1 MNKRL
6 LWKAFLRV
14 LIVLLMLLIVV
25 AVYLSLNPATLASVF
40 LALPGGFGEMPDLG
54 PTPQAPVITAPRG
67 EPPAGQLGSWGY
79 SNAPAAPEFGC
90 TTLVRMPDGR
100 KVAISTAHSTYPQAA
115 NVGGRLVAPDSTK
128 IADLVGQ
135 LKYGAPFQ
143 GMRLNIDYVLWT
155 LKTMPPEED
164 FVEPDPRGAP
174 QPGERVWLY
183 NMDSRPN
190 GVGRRAGVVMQVNKD
205 NTWLRMD
212 ESFVPGGSSGCP
224 VVSQHTGKLLGTV
237 VAGADSKPVVI
248 GLHPVASLVERVN
261 AALPPP

>member
-1 MNKRL
+1 MNTRL

-14 LIVLLMLLIVV
+14 VTILLVLLIV
-25 AVYLSLNPATLASVF
+25 AVIYLSLNPAALKSALLF
-40 LALPGGFGEMPDLG
+40 LPVSIGEVPDLG
-54 PTPQAPVITAPRG
+54 PTPQAPVISAPRG
-67 EPPAGQLGSWGY
+67 EPPTGQLASWGY
-79 SNAPAAPEFGC
+79 SNATAPEFGC

-100 KVAISTAHSTYPQAA
+100 KVAISTAHSTYPQTAD
-115 NVGGRLVAPDSTK
+115 VGGRLVAPDGTK

-155 LKTMPPEED
+155 LKTMPPAED

-190 GVGRRAGVVMQVNKD
+190 GVGRRAGVVMQINKD

-237 VAGADSKPVVI
+237 VAGADSKPVII
-248 GLHPVASLVERVN
+248 GLHPVASLVEKVN